1 MLVKIWIETTECMGA
16 GTCEQIAP
24 AAFAATPDGVWTV
37 KEDATY
43 FGTTKVMSSREAARV
58 PDAIADDVL
67 DAIEQC
73 PAECIFVEP

>member
-1 MLVKIWIETTECMGA
+1 MRIWIDVSECMGA

-24 AAFAATPDGVWTV
+24 ASFASTPDGVWTV
-37 KEDATY
+37 KEDAAF
-43 FGTTKVMSSREAARV
+43 FGATSIMASGQPARV
-58 PDAIADDVL
+58 PDAIIDDVL